1 MKKIIIWLA
10 VLIFTI
16 SCANQ
21 ELENLTEEITE
32 NEQIKNNEMEIIT
45 KPINPFTIAD
55 QLGYYA
61 YKLDSLGVNRRYV
74 DWGVLCTHQNINK
87 WSKRKPFRDN
97 VIQHNGSY
105 WWRRSGISTN
115 IRSGLYI
122 PNGVDQTWS
131 YSKPTGGINSPYRL
145 GDFRGY
151 DQSAYPTINLQF
163 PNIFGWEQDYEASFI
178 FTGYEK
184 GEVTEEE
191 DTGSVGLQDIFDLQ
205 NKYCCIGVKFQS
217 STQTVIRYSSRIA
230 YSPLAQL
237 FGTNIIIPW
246 GDLIQLVG
254 QGGSIVMEIFLIEAD
269 DYVSGQFINPTT
281 WSIRALPELQTRQV
295 NNQYLAIGYV
305 VNTNFHTVQPTKMAG
320 FVYSSGFE
328 QISFS
333 ATGRTGGAVNNYSF
347 RARIIGNQIGSGYY
361 YAINNFTLAPNQTQ
375 LITIPSFN
383 LQMLD
388 TSGSCFLEYAIYQG
402 EEIVTSITFDLNA

>member
-1 MKKIIIWLA
+1 MALPNTNISTSL
-10 VLIFTI
+10 VGTTI
-16 SCANQ
+16 GSGSRDVG
-21 ELENLTEEITE
+21 T
-32 NEQIKNNEMEIIT
+32 
-45 KPINPFTIAD
+45 
-55 QLGYYA
+55 
-61 YKLDSLGVNRRYV
+61 
-74 DWGVLCTHQNINK
+74 LCTHQNINK

-97 VIQHNGSY
+97 VVKQEGLY
-105 WWRRSGISTN
+105 WWRRSGISPN

-151 DQSAYPTINLQF
+151 EPSAYPTIILNF
-163 PNIFGWEQDYEASFI
+163 PNRFDWEEDYEASFV

-184 GEVTEEE
+184 GEVTESE
-191 DTGSVGLQDIFDLQ
+191 DTGSVGLQDVFDLQ

-217 STQTVIRYSSRIA
+217 STQTVIRYSNRID
-230 YSPLAQL
+230 YSPSSQL

-254 QGGSIVMEIFLIEAD
+254 QGGSIVMEIFLVEAD
-269 DYVSGQFINPTT
+269 DYVAGQLINPTT
-281 WSIRALPELQTRQV
+281 WSIMAMPELQTRKV
-295 NNQYLAIGYV
+295 NNQYLATGYV
-305 VNTNFHTVQPTKMAG
+305 VNTNFNTVQPTKMSG
-320 FVYSSGFE
+320 VVYSSGFE

-347 RARIIGNQIGSGYY
+347 RARIIGNQIGADYY
-361 YAINNFTLAPNQTQ
+361 YTINNFTLAPNQTE
-375 LITIPSFN
+375 IISVPAFN

-388 TSGSCFLEYAIYQG
+388 PSGSCLVEYAVYQG
-402 EEIVTSITFDLNA
+402 EEVVTSVTFNLNT

>member
-1 MKKIIIWLA
+1 MALPN
-10 VLIFTI
+10 TNI
-16 SCANQ
+16 SVAMVRA
-21 ELENLTEEITE
+21 ELGASTN
-32 NEQIKNNEMEIIT
+32 
-45 KPINPFTIAD
+45 D
-55 QLGYYA
+55 VGQL
-61 YKLDSLGVNRRYV
+61 
-74 DWGVLCTHQNINK
+74 CIHPNINM

-97 VIQHNGSY
+97 VIHHNEAY
-105 WWRRSGISTN
+105 WWRRSGISPS

-122 PNGVDQTWS
+122 PNGVDQIWS
-131 YSKPTGGINSPYRL
+131 YPKPSGGINSPYRL
-145 GDFRGY
+145 LDFRGY
-151 DQSAYPTINLQF
+151 TQSAYPTINLQF
-163 PNIFGWEQDYEASFI
+163 PNMFDWGQDYEASFV

-191 DTGSVGLQDIFDLQ
+191 EDTGTVGLQDIFDLQ
-205 NKYCCIGVKFQS
+205 NKHCCIGVKFQS
-217 STQTVIRYSSRIA
+217 SMQTVIRYSNRID
-230 YSPLAQL
+230 YSPISQL

-246 GDLIQLVG
+246 DELVQLVG
-254 QGGSIVMEIFLIEAD
+254 QGGSIVMEIFLVEAD

-281 WSIRALPELQTRQV
+281 WSIRALSELQTRQV
-295 NNQYLAIGYV
+295 NNQYLATGYV
-305 VNTNFHTVQPTKMAG
+305 VNTNFDTVQPTKMSG
-320 FVYSSGFE
+320 VVYSSGFE

-333 ATGRTGGAVNNYSF
+333 ATLRTGGAVNNYSF
-347 RARIIGNQIGSGYY
+347 RARIIGNQIGPDYY